1 MQNIDIVKNID
12 IDNTY
17 RVSRIMADFD
27 VKTEHLKRE
36 YHLQIDLPQEW
47 QIGLICG
54 GSGTGKTTLAKEWF
68 KDWYTEKAHY
78 EAKSVIDDMP
88 KTATMDEIEKMFY
101 AVGFGSVPCWLK
113 PYAVLSNGEQM
124 RVQLANS
131 LLSSDSV
138 IFDEFTSVVD
148 RNVAK
153 TLCTALNKSLKHYP
167 NKKFVA
173 ISCHKDIIEY
183 LQPNWIFDTDTMKM
197 SFHVAQDQN
206 KNTQLENVGE
216 VLGQNLGNITI

>member
-1 MQNIDIVKNID
+1 MQNIDIVKKID

-17 RVSRIMADFD
+17 RVSRVMADFD

-36 YHLQIDLPQEW
+36 YHLQLELPKEW

-54 GSGTGKTTLAKEWF
+54 GSGTGKTTLANEIF
-68 KDWYTEKAHY
+68 KDWIENKTEFQS
-78 EAKSVIDDMP
+78 KSVIDDMP
-88 KTATMDEIEKMFY
+88 KSATMDEIEKMFY

-113 PYAVLSNGEQM
+113 PYSVLSNGEQM
-124 RVQLANS
+124 RVQLAYK
-131 LLSSDSV
+131 LLSSDNV
-138 IFDEFTSVVD
+138 LFDEFTSVVD

-173 ISCHKDIIEY
+173 VSCHKDIIEY
-183 LQPNWIFDTDTMKM
+183 LQPSWIFDTDTMQL
-197 SFHVAQDQN
+197 SFRVAQDQN
-206 KNTQLENVGE
+206 KRTPSENANE

>member
-12 IDNTY
+12 IDTTY

-36 YHLQIDLPQEW
+36 YHLNIELPEEW

-54 GSGTGKTTLAKEWF
+54 GSGTGKTTLAREMF
-68 KDWYTEKAHY
+68 KNWSESKTEFNS
-78 EAKSVIDDMP
+78 KSVIDDMP
-88 KTATMDEIEKMFY
+88 KTANMDEIEKMFY

-113 PYAVLSNGEQM
+113 PYSVLSNGEQM
-124 RVQLANS
+124 RVQLAYKLLNS
-131 LLSSDSV
+131 DNVL
-138 IFDEFTSVVD
+138 FDEFTSVVD

-167 NKKFVA
+167 TKKFVA
-173 ISCHKDIIEY
+173 VSCHKDIIEY
-183 LQPNWIFDTDTMKM
+183 LQPNWIFDTDTMQL
-197 SFHVAQDQN
+197 SFMTAHARS
-206 KNTQLENVGE
+206 ENLKYSESVKKR
-216 VLGQNLGNITI
+216 GQSLDTIII